1 MAYVQ
6 LGEQIQF
13 DLLQADTLLATQS
26 FFTSAGLSF
35 NATANTTYR
44 LRLTEKGK
52 KPKLVLMKL
61 SEVGNLQQKAKRGDM
76 EKAEEKM
83 ESALR
88 KLLVMIR

>member
-6 LGEQIQF
+6 LGEQIQL
-13 DLLQADTLLATQS
+13 DLLQAETLLSTQN
-26 FFTSAGLSF
+26 FFTAAGLSF

-61 SEVGNLQQKAKRGDM
+61 SEVGNL
-76 EKAEEKM
+76 
-83 ESALR
+83 
-88 KLLVMIR
+88 